1 MTGVMSITPRN
12 AVQPMSLEPR
22 VMKFR
27 GNPGEDAAKL
37 RETFS
42 QFVGETF
49 YGQMIKSMRSTV
61 GKPAYFHG
69 GRAEEVFQGQLDQQM
84 AQELTEST
92 SWSFVEP
99 MLHRQFPHLARET
112 SNAAPAPQN
121 GLFPLDQLSRR

>member
-1 MTGVMSITPRN
+1 MSGVMSITPRN
-12 AVQPMSLEPR
+12 AVQPMSLEPQ
-22 VMKFR
+22 VMMFR
-27 GNPGEDAAKL
+27 GDAGANAEKL

-92 SWSFVEP
+92 QWSFVEP
-99 MLHRQFPHLARET
+99 MLHRQFPHLAADT
-112 SNAAPAPQN
+112 TGQAPAPVN
-121 GLFPLDQLSRR
+121 GMFELEQLSRR